1 MHQTGNT
8 VFVVDDDTSVLT
20 ALRRLI
26 GSSGYHVVTFG
37 SAEDFLHSA
46 SRDMPG
52 CLVLDIRLPG
62 MSGIELQEHLAANG
76 IRIPIIFITAYNN
89 VHSRTKAASPQA
101 IAYLE
106 KPFDGQSL
114 LDAIQLAFKGKQ
126 GGH

>member
-1 MHQTGNT
+1 MHQRGNT
-8 VFVVDDDTSVLT
+8 VFVVDDDRSVLT

-26 GSSGYHVVTFG
+26 RSSGYHVVTFE

-76 IRIPIIFITAYNN
+76 IRIPIIFITAHNN
-89 VHSRTKAASPQA
+89 VHARKEVAGTQV
-101 IAYLE
+101 IAYLQ
-106 KPFDGQSL
+106 KPFESQPL
-114 LDAIQLAFKGKQ
+114 LDAIQIALKGK
-126 GGH
+126 GGVH